1 MVKTFKDFLGE
12 ELFETVINP
21 GSYDEVPDN
30 KMSQFLDSANVDFV
44 SDDRFFS
51 KIANILKKRIIA
63 GGFKVSVYPYIV
75 TIDGDR
81 GVLLNITNGYS
92 IICFRNSLKKRVE
105 LFKGFDINSD
115 NESIYSLSTSIKGF
129 SDIIDTVMMIIGNG
143 GSVHESLEPL
153 DRLPQ
158 AIPWRSICGAIKDC
172 PFDVINDLLHEF
184 ASNSDREIKNNFIAA
199 SIGDES
205 SVYGI
210 IKSYFGPDKSANVW
224 DRRVAALHLMLCGTI
239 PPEAS
244 AYCSDIKWIGIA
256 AGHSTV
262 GDVADELDGIKEE
275 PVAIDI
281 TEGRS
286 VKVTSAAAKLDAQI
300 ERLELDMNDVHYM
313 ADAMCKVIKSNG
325 NDSKRFQ
332 RRFGKHRALLV
343 TGVAGIGKTTGIDQ
357 ALRKNNMQEYSDYYV
372 VGNVSTGANELY
384 YTFYQYSNAL
394 IIFDD
399 TPELFDSEL
408 KISLW
413 KAAIGGNEKERT
425 LTRPFGTVKGASG
438 DSKYDGMFYNVGD
451 MDRQDRYF
459 KEVGKKTR
467 EEKAEWIAKEAK
479 RIMKEG
485 LKKDPDTGAVI
496 GEVSPSDAENMAK
509 RNWNNIES
517 KKLNPLIPD
526 RFTFN
531 GLVIIVTNMSLANFR
546 KSAKDHWD
554 AINRRAAV
562 IEIAPDYPTVWGWLK
577 RKLVAEIDGGVA
589 EKDRLIPSVYA
600 EDFISF
606 VDDVMAGKHNSLNGK
621 DIYGVINFGTIA
633 NLSEMMEIGVEDGEP
648 FENFKRDILL
658 IMKKL

>member
-1 MVKTFKDFLGE
+1 MVKTFKDFFGE

-21 GSYDEVPDN
+21 GTYDEVPDN

-92 IICFRNSLKKRVE
+92 IICFRSSLKKRVE

-115 NESIYSLSTSIKGF
+115 NESIYSLSTSTKGF
-129 SDIIDTVMMIIGNG
+129 SDIIDTVMMMIGNG

-153 DRLPQ
+153 DKLPQ

-172 PFDVINDLLHEF
+172 PLNVISDLLHEF
-184 ASNSDREIKNNFIAA
+184 ASKSDREIKNNFISA
-199 SIGDES
+199 SVGDES
-205 SVYGI
+205 NVYGI

-239 PPEAS
+239 PPEAV
-244 AYCSDIKWIGIA
+244 AHCEGIKWIGIA
-256 AGHSTV
+256 EGHSTV
-262 GDVADELDGIKEE
+262 GDVSDELDGIKEE
-275 PVAIDI
+275 SVAIDI
-281 TEGRS
+281 EAGRS

-300 ERLELDMNDVHYM
+300 ERLELDMNDVHDM

-325 NDSKRFQ
+325 NDNKLFKRK
-332 RRFGKHRALLV
+332 FGLHRALLI
-343 TGVAGIGKTTGIDQ
+343 TGVAGIGKTTGINQ

-384 YTFYQYSNAL
+384 YTFYQYSNSL

-413 KAAIGGNEKERT
+413 KAAMSSNERDRS
-425 LTRPFGTVKGASG
+425 LTRPYGTIKGSNDA
-438 DSKYDGMFYNVGD
+438 KYDGMFYNVGD

-459 KEVGKKTR
+459 KEVGKKTP
-467 EEKAEWIAKEAK
+467 EEKAEWLAKEKK

-485 LKKDPDTGAVI
+485 LKKDPETGAVI
-496 GEVSPSDAENMAK
+496 GEVSPSDAETLAK
-509 RNWNNIES
+509 RNWNNRES
-517 KKLNPLIPD
+517 KKINPLIPD

-531 GLVIIVTNMSLANFR
+531 GLIIIVTNMTFDSFR
-546 KSAKDHWD
+546 KSARDHWE
-554 AINRRAAV
+554 AISRRMSV
-562 IEIAPDYPTVWGWLK
+562 IEVAPDYPTIWGWLRK
-577 RKLVAEIDGGVA
+577 KLVAEIDGGVA
-589 EKDRLIPSVYA
+589 EKDRLIPSVYV
-600 EDFISF
+600 EDFIKL
-606 VDDVMAGKHNSLNGK
+606 VDDIMDGKYNSLNGK

-633 NLSEMMEIGVEDGEP
+633 NVCAMMEVGVEDGEP
-648 FENFKRDILL
+648 FDNFKRQILS
-658 IMKKL
+658 IMKKI